1 MTKILELLIAVVII
15 LLIYRLAFTLTKRVI
30 LIFKL
35 EGLRKLDGVE
45 VECVSPPLL
54 SLVFLSEK
62 PEYIVKLDGI
72 TYLVRTYNGGGA
84 ASVVHF
90 ASENFTVRFSRMKNS
105 THRGARGFVTIK
117 GGFALGSKVKILPK
131 LKHEEAKLEK
141 TQIREALILNPAPC
155 EVSYVTEKKT
165 SIRVAFT
172 GDKVYGTEI
181 FTATT
186 FVNHIERES
195 RRIRME
201 RRAAK

>member
-1 MTKILELLIAVVII
+1 MIEH
-15 LLIYRLAFTLTKRVI
+15 
-30 LIFKL
+30 
-35 EGLRKLDGVE
+35 EGAE
-45 VECVSPPLL
+45 
-54 SLVFLSEK
+54 F
-62 PEYIVKLDGI
+62 
-72 TYLVRTYNGGGA
+72 
-84 ASVVHF
+84 
-90 ASENFTVRFSRMKNS
+90 
-105 THRGARGFVTIK
+105 
-117 GGFALGSKVKILPK
+117 
-131 LKHEEAKLEK
+131 EK

-201 RRAAK
+201 SRAMK